1 MELNTIGVVGCG
13 LMGSGIAEICARA
26 GYRVIVRE
34 INSELLQN
42 GLGRIQKSLGKAV
55 ARGKLAQE
63 QADHSLELIQGTV
76 DLADL
81 SGCDLVVEAAIEN
94 MGLKKEIFAALD
106 KLLPSHSILA
116 SNTSSLCI
124 TEMASVTAR
133 GGKVL
138 GIHFFN
144 PVPVMPLIEFV
155 RTILTS
161 DETMDVARQFGAS
174 LGKTMVTAKD
184 TPGFIVNRL
193 LIPYL
198 LQAVQVYEDGLAS
211 KEDID
216 TAIKLGLAHPMGPLT
231 LLDFVGLDTT
241 LFIADA
247 MYAEYKDPR
256 YAAPPLLRRM
266 VLAGQLGRKSGKGF
280 YDYT

>member
-1 MELNTIGVVGCG
+1 VDIKTVGVVGCG
-13 LMGSGIAEICARA
+13 LMGAGIVEVCARA
-26 GYRVIVRE
+26 AYDVVVLE
-34 INSELLQN
+34 VNQPLLDRGLARIRGSLDKAVSRGKASQEEA
-42 GLGRIQKSLGKAV
+42 GSTLGRI
-55 ARGKLAQE
+55 RGTL
-63 QADHSLELIQGTV
+63 
-76 DLADL
+76 DLADFE
-81 SGCDLVVEAAIEN
+81 GCDLVVEAAIEN
-94 MGLKKEIFAALD
+94 MDIKKQLFAQLDEILAPHA
-106 KLLPSHSILA
+106 ILA
-116 SNTSSLCI
+116 SNTSSLCV
-124 TEMASVTAR
+124 TEMASVTKR
-133 GGKVL
+133 GDKVL

-161 DETMDVARQFGAS
+161 DETMETARQFGAS

-198 LQAVQVYEDGLAS
+198 LDAVQVYENGLAS
-211 KEDID
+211 REDID
-216 TAIKLGLAHPMGPLT
+216 TAIKLGLNHPMGPLT

-247 MYAEYKDPR
+247 MFEEYKDPR

-280 YDYT
+280 YDYR

>member
-1 MELNTIGVVGCG
+1 VEIKNVGVIGCG
-13 LMGSGIAEICARA
+13 LMGAGIVEVCARA
-26 GYRVIVRE
+26 AYNVVVLE
-34 INSELLQN
+34 VNQALLDR
-42 GLGRIQKSLGKAV
+42 GMARLRGSLEKAV
-55 ARGKLAQE
+55 ARGKASQE
-63 QADHSLELIQGTV
+63 EADTTLSRIRGTL
-76 DLADL
+76 DLADF
-81 SGCDLVVEAAIEN
+81 GACDLVVEAAVEN
-94 MGLKKEIFAALD
+94 MEIKKQLFAALD
-106 KLLPSHSILA
+106 AVLPPHAILA
-116 SNTSSLCI
+116 SNTSSLCV
-124 TEMASVTAR
+124 TEMASATQR
-133 GGKVL
+133 GDKVL

-161 DETMDVARQFGAS
+161 DETMGTARQFGAS

-198 LQAVQVYEDGLAS
+198 LDAVQVYENGLAS
-211 KEDID
+211 REDID
-216 TAIKLGLAHPMGPLT
+216 TAIKLGLNHPMGPLT

-247 MYAEYKDPR
+247 MFEEYKDER

-280 YDYT
+280 YDYR

>member
-1 MELNTIGVVGCG
+1 MEIKTVGVIGCG
-13 LMGSGIAEICARA
+13 LMGAGIVEVCARA
-26 GYRVIVRE
+26 AYDVVVLE
-34 INSELLQN
+34 VNQDLLDR
-42 GLGRIQKSLGKAV
+42 GLGRIRSSLQKAV
-55 ARGKLAQE
+55 ARGKATGE
-63 QADHSLELIQGTV
+63 EADQTLGRIRGTL
-76 DLADL
+76 DLADF
-81 SGCDLVVEAAIEN
+81 GACDLVVEAAVEN
-94 MGLKKEIFAALD
+94 MGVKKQLFAALD
-106 KLLPSHSILA
+106 AIVPPHAILA

-124 TEMASVTAR
+124 TEMASATKR
-133 GGKVL
+133 GDKIL

-161 DETMDVARQFGAS
+161 DETMQTAREFGAS

-193 LIPYL
+193 LIPYIL
-198 LQAVQVYEDGLAS
+198 DAVRVYENGLATR
-211 KEDID
+211 EDID
-216 TAIKLGLAHPMGPLT
+216 TAIKLGLNHPMGPLT

-247 MYAEYKDPR
+247 MFEEYKDER

-280 YDYT
+280 YDYK

>member
-1 MELNTIGVVGCG
+1 VEIKAVGVIGCG
-13 LMGSGIAEICARA
+13 LMGAGIVEVCARA
-26 GYRVIVRE
+26 AYDVVVLEVNQDLMDR
-34 INSELLQN
+34 
-42 GLGRIQKSLGKAV
+42 GLGRIRSSLEKAV
-55 ARGKLAQE
+55 ARGKATRE
-63 QADHSLELIQGTV
+63 EADQTLGRIRGTLDLV
-76 DLADL
+76 DFGA
-81 SGCDLVVEAAIEN
+81 CDLVVEAAVEN
-94 MGLKKEIFAALD
+94 MEVKKQLFAALD
-106 KLLPSHSILA
+106 AVVPPHAILA

-124 TEMASVTAR
+124 TEMASATKR
-133 GGKVL
+133 GDRVL

-161 DETMDVARQFGAS
+161 DETMQTAREFGTS

-193 LIPYL
+193 LIPYIL
-198 LQAVQVYEDGLAS
+198 DAVRVYENGLATR
-211 KEDID
+211 EDID
-216 TAIKLGLAHPMGPLT
+216 TAIKLGLNHPMGPLT

-247 MYAEYKDPR
+247 MFEEYKDER

-280 YDYT
+280 YDYQ